1 LQFTLPKIYPIT
13 DTDISGLSHAEQV
26 RRLAAGGARVV
37 QIRQKEIDSR
47 TWYDD
52 LDEAVAAA
60 RSSGTALIVNDRVDI
75 ALICGADGVHLG
87 QDDLPPAEARKL
99 LGETAIIG
107 YSTHTIGQVRE
118 ALSMPV
124 DYIAFGPIFRTSTKL
139 DTDPVVGTELLRQV
153 RDASGAMP
161 IVAIGG
167 INAGNVRSVLAAGA
181 DSAAMIGALIS
192 DPESITERMREMT
205 SLCD

>member
-1 LQFTLPKIYPIT
+1 MQFTLPKIYPIT

-52 LDEAVAAA
+52 LAEAVAAA

-153 RDASGAMP
+153 RDAAGAMP

>member
-52 LDEAVAAA
+52 LAEAVAAA

>member
-1 LQFTLPKIYPIT
+1 MQFTLPKIYPIT

-52 LDEAVAAA
+52 LAEAVAAA